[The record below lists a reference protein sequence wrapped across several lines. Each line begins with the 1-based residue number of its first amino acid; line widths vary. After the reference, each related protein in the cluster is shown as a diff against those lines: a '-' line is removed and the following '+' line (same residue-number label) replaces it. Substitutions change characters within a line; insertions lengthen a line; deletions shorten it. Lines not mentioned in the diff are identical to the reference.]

1 MSWTP
6 RGGRAWTLVRMAVR
20 TDLVDSRRGRGMV
33 VACRAGIRSCRR
45 AAVVEGG
52 TGLRGAW
59 VCTEAVVAAVGV
71 AWSRLPVAP
80 AEAASVAVGR
90 TRHCKVEEDRHRAGM
105 EAWPGVAEQG
115 VVVVLVGCSAA
126 ARV

>member
-6 RGGRAWTLVRMAVR
+6 RDDRAWTFVRAAVR
-20 TDLVDSRRGRGMV
+20 TDLVGSRRGRGMV
-33 VACRAGIRSCRR
+33 GASRAGIRSCRR

-71 AWSRLPVAP
+71 A
-80 AEAASVAVGR
+80 
-90 TRHCKVEEDRHRAGM
+90 
-105 EAWPGVAEQG
+105 
-115 VVVVLVGCSAA
+115 
-126 ARV
+126 